1 MAEFKPTPGQALAIS
16 DRGGEILV
24 SAAAGSGKTRVLIER
39 LMGYILD
46 SERPAGVDSFLII
59 TFTRAAA
66 EQLRGKIGEHLSEL
80 AAGAEGEAAARL
92 RRQRALLRRA
102 QICTIDSF
110 CVTLLR
116 ENAALLGLDPG
127 FGLADEQRAAQL
139 KSAALETV
147 LEEAYER
154 AEPGF
159 IALADSVGAGR
170 DDSRLE
176 RLVLSLHTKL
186 LSHARP
192 QQWAEEQ
199 KRNFDDLP
207 EDAAETVWGRE
218 LVSGA
223 AGELAYWRDVM
234 RSLLDEVSSTPA
246 AEKAYGASLWATVNS
261 LDAALEASR
270 SGWDALRAA
279 FPIDFPRL
287 KALKGEDE
295 LKELVKARRDACKKA
310 AAKLQRDFAAGS
322 EELLRDL
329 RPRPGRWPRCST

>member
-46 SERPAGVDSFLII
+46 AEHPADVDSFLII

-80 AAGAEGEAAARL
+80 AAGAEGETAARL

-110 CVTLLR
+110 CVSLLR

-139 KSAALETV
+139 KSAALEAV

-154 AEPGF
+154 EEPGF

-170 DDSRLE
+170 DDSPPGKARALAAHE
-176 RLVLSLHTKL
+176 AAL
-186 LSHARP
+186 ARP
-192 QQWAEEQ
+192 AQA
-199 KRNFDDLP
+199 
-207 EDAAETVWGRE
+207 VGRGTKAR
-218 LVSGA
+218 LRGA
-223 AGELAYWRDVM
+223 ARRRRRD
-234 RSLLDEVSSTPA
+234 RLGT
-246 AEKAYGASLWATVNS
+246 
-261 LDAALEASR
+261 
-270 SGWDALRAA
+270 RAGRRRGGRA
-279 FPIDFPRL
+279 QVL
-287 KALKGEDE
+287 
-295 LKELVKARRDACKKA
+295 ARRHA
-310 AAKLQRDFAAGS
+310 LAAG
-322 EELLRDL
+322 
-329 RPRPGRWPRCST
+329 